1 MNDRRAIRTLVAIAP
16 VVAIALSACRSP
28 QDRGPHRGSRDGVED
43 RAEAERATVAAPAAS
58 ASTIAQ
64 GAGGSAPPH
73 GDHNPHHGGVVLMN
87 GDLHYEVVL
96 DPAGRSHRLFFSDA
110 VREDLPASI
119 ASSVALTILRPDAT
133 DELIP
138 LQIDGAGES
147 WTGSSRA
154 VTDPAKTTVRVAF
167 TIKGE
172 PYWIDVPFGVNK

>member
-1 MNDRRAIRTLVAIAP
+1 MSDRGARQTFVAIAAG
-16 VVAIALSACRSP
+16 VAIAASACRSP
-28 QDRGPHRGSRDGVED
+28 
-43 RAEAERATVAAPAAS
+43 EAERATAAAPATPAV
-58 ASTIAQ
+58 ANAQ
-64 GAGGSAPPH
+64 GVNGSPPH

-119 ASSVALTILRPDAT
+119 ASSVALTIRRPGAT

-138 LQIDGAGES
+138 LQIDGTGES
-147 WTGSSRA
+147 WTGSGQTIR
-154 VTDPAKTTVRVAF
+154 DPVKTTVRVAF

-172 PYWIDVPFGVNK
+172 SYWIDVPFAANK

>member
-1 MNDRRAIRTLVAIAP
+1 MSDRGAFQTLVAIAAG
-16 VVAIALSACRSP
+16 VASAVSACRSP
-28 QDRGPHRGSRDGVED
+28 QTPGPDRGSRDG
-43 RAEAERATVAAPAAS
+43 AGAERATVAAPAAS
-58 ASTIAQ
+58 ASANVP

-73 GDHNPHHGGVVLMN
+73 GDHNPHHGGMVLMK

-96 DPAGRSHRLFFSDA
+96 DPTGRSHRLFFSDA

-119 ASSVALTILRPDAT
+119 ASSVALTILRPAAT

-147 WTGSSRA
+147 WTGSGRA
-154 VTDPAKTTVRVAF
+154 VIDPAKTTVRVAF

>member
-1 MNDRRAIRTLVAIAP
+1 MSDRGAFQTLVAIAAA
-16 VVAIALSACRSP
+16 VAIAVSACRSP
-28 QDRGPHRGSRDGVED
+28 QARGPHRGSRDGVET
-43 RAEAERATVAAPAAS
+43 ERAAVAAPAAS
-58 ASTIAQ
+58 ASANAQ

-133 DELIP
+133 EELIP

-172 PYWIDVPFGVNK
+172 PYWIDVPFDARR

>member
-1 MNDRRAIRTLVAIAP
+1 MSERRPFQTLVASVAGI
-16 VVAIALSACRSP
+16 AIAVSACRSP
-28 QDRGPHRGSRDGVED
+28 QARGPHRGSRDGVE
-43 RAEAERATVAAPAAS
+43 AERATAAAPAAS
-58 ASTIAQ
+58 ANAH

-73 GDHNPHHGGVVLMN
+73 GDHSPHHGGMVLMN

-119 ASSVALTILRPDAT
+119 ASSAALTIRRPGAA
-133 DELIP
+133 DEVIP

-147 WTGSSRA
+147 WAGSGRT

-172 PYWIDVPFGVNK
+172 PYWIDVPFGANK

>member
-1 MNDRRAIRTLVAIAP
+1 MSERGPFQTLVVSAAGVAIA
-16 VVAIALSACRSP
+16 VSACRSP
-28 QDRGPHRGSRDGVED
+28 QARGPHRGSRDGVE
-43 RAEAERATVAAPAAS
+43 AERATTTAAAPATSAS
-58 ASTIAQ
+58 ANAH

-73 GDHNPHHGGVVLMN
+73 GDHSPHHGGMVLMN

-96 DPAGRSHRLFFSDA
+96 DPAGRLHQLFFSNA

-119 ASSVALTILRPDAT
+119 ASSAALTIRRPGAA
-133 DELIP
+133 DEVIP

>member
-1 MNDRRAIRTLVAIAP
+1 MSDRGARQTFVAIAAG
-16 VVAIALSACRSP
+16 VAIAASACRPP
-28 QDRGPHRGSRDGVED
+28 QDGGRDGV
-43 RAEAERATVAAPAAS
+43 EAERATVAAPATA
-58 ASTIAQ
+58 ATATVQ
-64 GAGGSAPPH
+64 GAGGSVPH

-119 ASSVALTILRPDAT
+119 ASSVALTIHRAGAA

-147 WTGSSRA
+147 WAGSGQTIS
-154 VTDPAKTTVRVAF
+154 DPAKATVRVAF

-172 PYWIDVPFGVNK
+172 SYWIDVPFGANK

>member
-1 MNDRRAIRTLVAIAP
+1 MSDRGAFQTLVAIVAG
-16 VVAIALSACRSP
+16 VAIAVSAC
-28 QDRGPHRGSRDGVED
+28 GSRDGVET
-43 RAEAERATVAAPAAS
+43 ERATVAAPASAS
-58 ASTIAQ
+58 ANAQ

-119 ASSVALTILRPDAT
+119 ASSVALTIFRPGAT

-138 LQIDGAGES
+138 LQIDGTGES
-147 WTGSSRA
+147 WFGSGRVVA
-154 VTDPAKTTVRVAF
+154 DPAKTTVRVTF
-167 TIKGE
+167 TIRGE